1 MVIFHSYVA
10 VYQRVLQ
17 ANKWTKINAGN
28 PLVEDLYTGRLPLT
42 VDEQM
47 RFAQNSCPSQFEKE
61 ETAWKGLMFLDDRWS
76 TRHTS
81 YMNTNLSS
89 SGSIRSLIIPL
100 CHYPIAFF
108 PWYPILYHIC
118 IYIYIYIYIMYI
130 HIISYHII
138 SYQIISYHI
147 ISNHIISYHIISYYT
162 SPSFGEST
170 AGMSRRRRWRSVA
183 RLGGWA
189 VHPSI

>member
-17 ANKWTKINAGN
+17 ANNEQKSTLAIHWLRIYI
-28 PLVEDLYTGRLPLT
+28 YTGRLPLT

-47 RFAQNSCPSQFEKE
+47 RFAQKSGPSQFERE
-61 ETAWKGLMFLDDRWS
+61 ETTWKGLMFLDDRWS
-76 TRHTS
+76 TRHIS
-81 YMNTNLSS
+81 YMNTGKPHGKTNLSS

-118 IYIYIYIYIMYI
+118 IYIYIIYMHTY

-138 SYQIISYHI
+138 SYHI
-147 ISNHIISYHIISYYT
+147 TNQ
-162 SPSFGEST
+162 
-170 AGMSRRRRWRSVA
+170 W
-183 RLGGWA
+183 
-189 VHPSI
+189 